1 MAAQV
6 EGVTVIATRIQRGRK
21 DTEAVT
27 LRHGL
32 ARTSLASFVSFVT
45 FVSFVPTAVDGCASR
60 RSGAPHVRLAV
71 GGQNQLV
78 YLPTTLAQELGYYK
92 DEGLDVELQD
102 HAGGAKALQ
111 SLVGGSS
118 DVVSGFYDHTI
129 QMAAEGRAFVAFVNM
144 LRFPGLV
151 LVTSAQSAG
160 TVTAA
165 GSSSQMLLTYMLLRS
180 GLTLEDVS
188 ITPIGTAA
196 TAIAAVEHGKVA
208 AAMVSDPAFT
218 IITTR
223 NPGVRVLADLRTA
236 AGVKAAV
243 GADTYPSSV
252 LYAKAEWIRENRE
265 TTSKLARAIL
275 RTLQWMHTHSPREIA
290 DKTPKTFR
298 GEDDA
303 LYVDAVKS
311 SMPMFSPDGTMD
323 LQGAEAVKTLLAG
336 SMEKVKA
343 ADIDLS
349 KTFTNEFIHG
359 R

>member
-1 MAAQV
+1 M
-6 EGVTVIATRIQRGRK
+6 TK
-21 DTEAVT
+21 DTEASMP
-27 LRHGL
+27 RRGL
-32 ARTSLASFVSFVT
+32 ASVRFMPFLPFVSFVT

-92 DEGLDVELQD
+92 EEGLDVELQD

-151 LVTSAQSAG
+151 LVTSPQSAG
-160 TVTAA
+160 TVTTIGDLKGRIAGVTAA
-165 GSSSQMLLTYMLLRS
+165 GSSSQMLLTYMLQRS
-180 GLTLEDVS
+180 GLTIEDVS
-188 ITPIGTAA
+188 IIPVGSAA
-196 TAIAAVEHGKVA
+196 TAIAAIEHGKVD
-208 AAMVSDPAFT
+208 AAMVADPAFT

-252 LYAKAEWIRENRE
+252 LYAKAEWIAENRE

-290 DKTPKTFR
+290 DKIPKTFR

-323 LQGAEAVKTLLAG
+323 LKGAEAVKTLLAG
-336 SMEKVKA
+336 SMEKVRA

-349 KTFTNEFIHG
+349 KTYTNEFIHG